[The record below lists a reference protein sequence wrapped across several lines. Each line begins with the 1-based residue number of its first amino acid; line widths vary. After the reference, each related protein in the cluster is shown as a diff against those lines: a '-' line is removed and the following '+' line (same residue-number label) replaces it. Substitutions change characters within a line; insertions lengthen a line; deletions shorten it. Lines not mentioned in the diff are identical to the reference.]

1 MSQQTYTYKSLIEAY
16 IETQK
21 KQPHPDFDRYYD
33 ARLDALERAFDLP
46 LSEKRMFADG
56 APPRAQGL
64 WIIFADAVASYVS
77 IRTPWDTFLES
88 GAVLHRLQGWGQ
100 HKQKMFEYAY
110 RISGIA
116 RENQAVHLE
125 MIELLF
131 HMMHGEVDTVVTSDD
146 LLELGFDDTTEP
158 RLVDYPDII

>member
-1 MSQQTYTYKSLIEAY
+1 MSQQTYTYKSLIAAY

-21 KQPHPDFDRYYD
+21 KQVHPDFDRYYE
-33 ARLDALERAFDLP
+33 AHLDALERAFDLP

-77 IRTPWDTFLES
+77 IRTPWETFLES
-88 GAVLHRLQGWGQ
+88 GAVLHRLQGWGE
-100 HKQKMFEYAY
+100 HKQRVFEYAY

-116 RENQAVHLE
+116 KENRAVHME
-125 MIELLF
+125 MIVHLF
-131 HMMHGEVDTVVTSDD
+131 HMMHGEVDGVVTSAD
-146 LLELGFDDTTEP
+146 LLALGFDDTTEP
-158 RLVDYPDII
+158 DVADYLDRI